1 MSKLM
6 YKSSQPHISM
16 RSGIFYFVGRIPV
29 QDLDVPSIEIVR
41 AGGADQPNCGFELT
55 DALDLYLRLKG
66 DGRDKVFVR
75 AARRNVGYVI
85 DALGIRPLDQYASS
99 DAALFRDWLIARDM
113 AGNTVRGVFS
123 SIRSIVKRAIKE
135 QSLRMRS

>member
-6 YKSSQPHISM
+6 YKSSQAHISM

-41 AGGADQPNCGFELT
+41 AGGADQPNCGFQLT

-66 DGRDKVFVR
+66 DGRDRCLYGQR
-75 AARRNVGYVI
+75 AATSV
-85 DALGIRPLDQYASS
+85 
-99 DAALFRDWLIARDM
+99 M
-113 AGNTVRGVFS
+113 
-123 SIRSIVKRAIKE
+123 
-135 QSLRMRS
+135 

>member
-1 MSKLM
+1 M
-6 YKSSQPHISM
+6 
-16 RSGIFYFVGRIPV
+16 

-75 AARRNVGYVI
+75 AARRNVDYVI
-85 DALGIRPLDQYASS
+85 DALGNRPLDQYASS
-99 DAALFRDWLIARDM
+99 DAALFHDWLIARDM
-113 AGNTVRGVFS
+113 AGIPYAGS
-123 SIRSIVKRAIKE
+123 SRA
-135 QSLRMRS
+135 SGPL